1 MTNVGKAT
9 EVKTSTT
16 AVQPQKNNSNPIS
29 KKQDESIFTQQQ
41 DTKKAEKLK
50 ELEKYKKEERKSTFF
65 NGAITGILGGLAA
78 NIVGDLL
85 GHESLLKH
93 LLIGAPIV
101 AGIVGI
107 AYYFNNK
114 AAEKSI
120 QAKAKELG
128 LVTEPAK

>member
-1 MTNVGKAT
+1 MTNVVKAT
-9 EVKTSTT
+9 EVKTPTT

-50 ELEKYKKEERKSTFF
+50 ELEKYKEEERKSTFF
-65 NGAITGILGGLAA
+65 NGAIAGIFGGLVAD
-78 NIVGDLL
+78 IVGELL

-114 AAEKSI
+114 TAEKSI